1 MTPRRRPHR
10 GPAHGGSSP
19 SVVAQQGRTTG
30 RRSVPHVSLGGLS
43 RAAVVWAVALGL
55 LPLHGRQ
62 GLGVLWRVA
71 RSLEG
76 DRLDHQSHTCDR
88 QAAIRIWARHPG
100 LTGAGE
106 GVTSVPSACQLPE
119 QPPICYHIGCS
130 NVWSRAILS
139 VHCARTS
146 GRAPARGPT
155 HAPSIAPISRGEGVQ
170 ATGGPEQVWRVLKIR
185 RSFGLQPC
193 VPCRAGPRVPW
204 VPWVLYVVEA
214 VVALQRAPTRHAPVV
229 EHVRVWPSSHGAAPW
244 ELASP
249 PCRFVSHSD
258 HWICSSHVR
267 GGLVTATLSGQ
278 QQHSRPVLLR
288 QTSLTR
294 KSFATAPGVAPRVD
308 HCGLTSPSDV
318 TPSWA
323 VILQPSGPLWSPGA
337 SHNSPM
343 LATPVLAL
351 AASTGV
357 A

>member
-55 LPLHGRQ
+55 LPLHRRQ

-155 HAPSIAPISRGEGVQ
+155 RPLHRPNLWW
-170 ATGGPEQVWRVLKIR
+170 GG
-185 RSFGLQPC
+185 
-193 VPCRAGPRVPW
+193 
-204 VPWVLYVVEA
+204 
-214 VVALQRAPTRHAPVV
+214 
-229 EHVRVWPSSHGAAPW
+229 
-244 ELASP
+244 
-249 PCRFVSHSD
+249 
-258 HWICSSHVR
+258 
-267 GGLVTATLSGQ
+267 
-278 QQHSRPVLLR
+278 
-288 QTSLTR
+288 
-294 KSFATAPGVAPRVD
+294 
-308 HCGLTSPSDV
+308 
-318 TPSWA
+318 
-323 VILQPSGPLWSPGA
+323 GA
-337 SHNSPM
+337 SHWWSRASVASVEDQTFVRAAAVCTLPRRTTSAVGAVGAVCCRGGRRTAARAHKTRTCSRARPR
-343 LATPVLAL
+343 LAVITWGRAVGVGI
-351 AASTGV
+351 AAV
-357 A
+357 